1 MTEQDKI
8 IQDLRRD
15 NERLH
20 ALVEQYI
27 LGVKNFT
34 TENKQLRKENEQLKT
49 TVLILKTQVEELH
62 QQIKRDRLAMS
73 SGFRGVNDGGKQ
85 V

>member
-1 MTEQDKI
+1 MTEKDKI

-34 TENKQLRKENEQLKT
+34 AENKQLRKENDQLKT
-49 TVLILKTQVEELH
+49 TVLILKTQVEEFH
-62 QQIKRDRLAMS
+62 QQIKRDRMALS
-73 SGFRGVNDGGKQ
+73 EHFRGEATNGKL
-85 V
+85 